1 MLSSQLNSLSNKVTG
16 NSGFQVDFGINS
28 YTDYQG
34 ETSQE
39 RTDVNINAS
48 QRLFDDRVI
57 VQVGSE
63 VNVEGSTMQESD
75 VTTPLIGNV
84 SIEYLVTKNGR
95 YRFKGFRKNEYQNI
109 IDGQLIVTGFAF
121 IFSRE
126 FNRFQEIWRKE
137 VEENQSESDD

>member
-1 MLSSQLNSLSNKVTG
+1 
-16 NSGFQVDFGINS
+16 
-28 YTDYQG
+28 YTETQG
-34 ETSQE
+34 ETSQD

-48 QRLFDDRVI
+48 QRLFDNRVI

-63 VNVEGSTMQESD
+63 VNIEGSTMQESE

-95 YRFKGFRKNEYQNI
+95 YRFKGFRKNEYQNV

-126 FNRFQEIWRKE
+126 FNRFQDIWRKE
-137 VEENQSESDD
+137 MEDAQSENNE